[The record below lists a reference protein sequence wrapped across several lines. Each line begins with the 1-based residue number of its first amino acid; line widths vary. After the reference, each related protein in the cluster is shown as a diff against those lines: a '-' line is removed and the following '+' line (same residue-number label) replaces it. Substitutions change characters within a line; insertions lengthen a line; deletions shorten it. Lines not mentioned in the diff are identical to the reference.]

1 MTKDTAKNI
10 GLAINLFIVFLFAF
24 ADDYLFKTLNLEYF
38 KFEYQDSFLWNI
50 THKLFDGLLPEM
62 VTAGIVVAITAY
74 LIYLSWKCRSCT
86 GSLIT
91 KIAGDS

>member
-1 MTKDTAKNI
+1 MTKDTANNI
-10 GLAINLFIVFLFAF
+10 GLVINLFIVFLFAF

-74 LIYLSWKCRSCT
+74 LIYLSWKCRSCA

-91 KIAGDS
+91 KITGDS

>member
-74 LIYLSWKCRSCT
+74 LIYLSWKCRACT

-91 KIAGDS
+91 KITGDS

>member
-1 MTKDTAKNI
+1 MTKNTAKNI

-38 KFEYQDSFLWNI
+38 KFEFKDSFLWNI
-50 THKLFDGLLPEM
+50 SHKILDGFLPE
-62 VTAGIVVAITAY
+62 TIILGIVVAITAY

-91 KIAGDS
+91 KITGDS

>member
-50 THKLFDGLLPEM
+50 THLRPPESKRYYQIYKDLL
-62 VTAGIVVAITAY
+62 
-74 LIYLSWKCRSCT
+74 
-86 GSLIT
+86 
-91 KIAGDS
+91 